1 MRTSWSW
8 LSCPKIISGEP
19 LIMGVLNVTPD
30 SFSDGGL
37 HLSVD
42 QAVSHAS
49 VLISEGADIIDVGG
63 ESSRPGA
70 LPVSVD
76 VERER
81 VIPVIKAIKSI
92 HPNVMISV
100 DTMKSI
106 IAEQAI
112 NAGACIINDIS
123 GFRDPNMIELAAR
136 TKVGVVVMH
145 MRGIPTTMQSGDLS
159 TNDIVSEVCDWL
171 SDRCQALKTAGVS
184 SDSISIDPGIGFGK
198 TLEQNLS
205 LIRGIPLIK
214 ERLGYS
220 ILIGTSRKSFI
231 GLLTKQPVDQG
242 LSGALASSFYSLQQG
257 ASICRVHDVAS
268 LRDYLTVW
276 KALEDQN
283 P

>member
-1 MRTSWSW
+1 
-8 LSCPKIISGEP
+8 
-19 LIMGVLNVTPD
+19 
-30 SFSDGGL
+30 
-37 HLSVD
+37 
-42 QAVSHAS
+42 
-49 VLISEGADIIDVGG
+49 
-63 ESSRPGA
+63 
-70 LPVSVD
+70 
-76 VERER
+76 
-81 VIPVIKAIKSI
+81 
-92 HPNVMISV
+92 
-100 DTMKSI
+100 
-106 IAEQAI
+106 
-112 NAGACIINDIS
+112 
-123 GFRDPNMIELAAR
+123 
-136 TKVGVVVMH
+136 MH

-171 SDRCQALKTAGVS
+171 SNRCQALKNAGVS

-231 GLLTKQPVDQG
+231 GLLTKQPVDQR
-242 LSGALASSFYSLQQG
+242 LSGTLASSFYSLQQG